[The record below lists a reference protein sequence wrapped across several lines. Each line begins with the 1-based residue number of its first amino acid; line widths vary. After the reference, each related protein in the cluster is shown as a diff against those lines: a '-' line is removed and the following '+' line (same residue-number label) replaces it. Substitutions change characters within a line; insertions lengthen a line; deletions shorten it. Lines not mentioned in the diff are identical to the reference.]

1 MRGRRDW
8 AYIAMAI
15 VFLSAA
21 ALALVGRSTTPPL
34 SPGTRECV
42 GFPAEKCDAWV
53 AALEQ
58 EATTHGGLSAY
69 RFVCTS
75 TVCTSQEGKGI
86 RTVVF
91 ADGTVQDSGFG
102 YTVPGEPPSSPG
114 RTEPP
119 LAVAPVCVNVP
130 QSWCEEFARQLVA
143 SDVGE
148 GQAVASVTVEC
159 LATCTADNGD
169 ASVRIVLADG
179 TVLASDGFSY
189 RGP

>member
-1 MRGRRDW
+1 MRARRDW
-8 AYIAMAI
+8 AYIAAAI
-15 VFLSAA
+15 VFLFVA
-21 ALALVGRSTTPPL
+21 ALALVGRASTPPL
-34 SPGTRECV
+34 SPGTRECL
-42 GFPAEKCDAWV
+42 GFPAEKCDEWV

-69 RFVCTS
+69 RLVCTS
-75 TVCTSQEGKGI
+75 EVCTSQEGKGI

-91 ADGTVQDSGFG
+91 ADGKVEDAGFG
-102 YTVPGEPPSSPG
+102 YTLAGAPRSSPG
-114 RTEPP
+114 RTESP
-119 LAVAPVCVNVP
+119 LAVAPLCVSLP

-148 GQAVASVTVEC
+148 GQAVASITVEC
-159 LATCTADNGD
+159 IATCTAQNGD